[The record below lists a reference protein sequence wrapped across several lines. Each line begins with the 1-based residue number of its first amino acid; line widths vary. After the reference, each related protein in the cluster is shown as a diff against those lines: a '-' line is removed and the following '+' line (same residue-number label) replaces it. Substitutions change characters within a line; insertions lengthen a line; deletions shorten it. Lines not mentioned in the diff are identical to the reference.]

1 MKILDGMPISGQP
14 PAGPKAPGADKPNGP
29 TFSDVLKETVDA
41 SAKTDSRT
49 QVASVTPS
57 PAVKPTA
64 LQPAAAAADSR
75 SIDRIERFLDVM
87 DDYRCKLGD
96 PNCSLKQIQP
106 LMERVTEEKEKM
118 QLLLKALPDGQPL
131 KDVLNRALVTASTEA
146 WKFNRGDYI

>member
-14 PAGPKAPGADKPNGP
+14 PAGPKAPGADKPGGP
-29 TFSDVLKETVDA
+29 TFGEVLKETVDA
-41 SAKTDSRT
+41 SAKTDGQTRT
-49 QVASVTPS
+49 ASVTPS
-57 PAVKPTA
+57 TAVKPAA
-64 LQPAAAAADSR
+64 LQPAASAADSR

-96 PNCSLKQIQP
+96 PQCSLKQIQP

-118 QLLLKALPDGQPL
+118 QLLLEALPDGQPL